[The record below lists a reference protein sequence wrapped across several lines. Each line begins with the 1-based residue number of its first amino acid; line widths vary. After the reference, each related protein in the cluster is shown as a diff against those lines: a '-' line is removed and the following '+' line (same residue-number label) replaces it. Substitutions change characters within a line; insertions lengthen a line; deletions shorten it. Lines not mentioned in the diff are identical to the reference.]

1 MVFWFESG
9 GLGIRLQSPGRT
21 ARWAIEHGE
30 GGAMASEENRQEL
43 EAKVTVLVATR
54 FGGDYRAAFGHYDA
68 DGDGAISKDELT
80 TLLADAGVGSGW
92 TRWAWA
98 SGVMA
103 ELDTNGDG
111 VIAWAEFEA
120 VFEGKPGPNAPA

>member
-1 MVFWFESG
+1 VNTVRA
-9 GLGIRLQSPGRT
+9 GIERHRGT
-21 ARWAIEHGE
+21 T
-30 GGAMASEENRQEL
+30 MASEENRREL
-43 EAKVTVLVATR
+43 EEKVTALVAIR

-68 DGDGAISKDELT
+68 DGDGAISKAELT
-80 TLLADAGVGSGW
+80 TLLTDAGVGSGW

-120 VFEGKPGPNAPA
+120 VFEGKPGPTA